1 MVKKNIIMAGEVTG
15 LRGEPI
21 YNVLLNDHIV
31 KLTYEHLYQYYLYL
45 TCAPNDYL
53 SWLRQP

>member
-1 MVKKNIIMAGEVTG
+1 MAGEVTG